1 VTIGCGSNQE
11 NATRRANHSHIAT
24 SGGTITMEKQ
34 NHWERPDFSEVPLGA
49 EVTAYLGT
57 DSSL

>member
-1 VTIGCGSNQE
+1 MNETP
-11 NATRRANHSHIAT
+11 SHWD
-24 SGGTITMEKQ
+24 K
-34 NHWERPDFSEVPLGA
+34 PDFEEVPLGA